1 MDAPYSDA
9 TIIAAQSIYAEKFI
23 APEGSNNWSKQC
35 LLVKEGGSFDYLL
48 KITNETA
55 QEYTGLTVYD
65 TLPQIGDRNVFA
77 TTDCGSVFDVRLRE
91 GISSPEGYSVF
102 FSTSTGVYL

>member
-23 APEGSNNWSKQC
+23 APEGSNNWSKQG

-48 KITNETA
+48 KITN
-55 QEYTGLTVYD
+55 
-65 TLPQIGDRNVFA
+65 
-77 TTDCGSVFDVRLRE
+77 
-91 GISSPEGYSVF
+91 
-102 FSTSTGVYL
+102 